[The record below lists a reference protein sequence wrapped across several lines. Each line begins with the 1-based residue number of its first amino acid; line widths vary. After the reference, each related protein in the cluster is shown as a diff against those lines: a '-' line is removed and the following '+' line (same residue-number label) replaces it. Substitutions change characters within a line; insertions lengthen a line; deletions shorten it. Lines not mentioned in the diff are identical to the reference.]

1 LGYKKNNIAFS
12 KNKTE
17 NQERLS
23 TLERAI
29 KILEYLE
36 SYQEEIRL
44 STIFTFF
51 KISFGTSFNILRT
64 LEEYKL
70 IERRSLQNNINLVL
84 SFFE

>member
-1 LGYKKNNIAFS
+1 MGYKKNNIAFS

>member
-1 LGYKKNNIAFS
+1 M
-12 KNKTE
+12 
-17 NQERLS
+17 
-23 TLERAI
+23 
-29 KILEYLE
+29 E

-44 STIFTFF
+44 STIFTFL